1 MAKRKRSRKRR
12 LSYHV
17 RNAAIALIFVLLGL
31 ALLWPDI
38 RSAFLRALIPI
49 GRGSSGVLDER
60 VSGDAVFCS
69 GQTVLTAPA
78 SGTIRLTVKHGDSV
92 RVGDVIA
99 EIGDKDTLASIEENL
114 ASAQARLQRY
124 EEETRDAFQ
133 ELSGLIQECYQQ
145 AVTAFYDV
153 QTAYASG
160 NTADFMEKQRV
171 LEREVD
177 GLSRNRSKLMAL
189 EDERSDLV
197 SQVEIMQQVAS
208 SSSVKILAPVSG
220 IFCADI
226 ATLDPELTEARLA
239 EMDASQ
245 LSVLAREIRE
255 TPEYRIADGQEVTFG
270 DVIGRIVSG
279 EEVKFCLTV
288 KTEQRPDVRT
298 GSKVLVEIG
307 AGSPVACTVSGVT
320 DGKPPGY
327 SVISGAIGYLSPDRY
342 VRACH
347 ASLITRREQ
356 GIIVPVK
363 SLVDKNGQ
371 TGVLLVQKTYA
382 VFHPVEVRMI
392 KGDRAVVQGISE
404 TSEIVLKGMKFLEGR
419 RVR

>member
-208 SSSVKILAPVSG
+208 SSLCQDLAPCLPGYSAL
-220 IFCADI
+220 I
-226 ATLDPELTEARLA
+226 L
-239 EMDASQ
+239 Q
-245 LSVLAREIRE
+245 LWIPKPLRPGLPKWMLPNYQCWHEIRD
-255 TPEYRIADGQEVTFG
+255 PEYRIADCQEVTFG

-279 EEVKFCLTV
+279 
-288 KTEQRPDVRT
+288 R
-298 GSKVLVEIG
+298 SEILPYG
-307 AGSPVACTVSGVT
+307 
-320 DGKPPGY
+320 
-327 SVISGAIGYLSPDRY
+327 
-342 VRACH
+342 
-347 ASLITRREQ
+347 E
-356 GIIVPVK
+356 
-363 SLVDKNGQ
+363 
-371 TGVLLVQKTYA
+371 
-382 VFHPVEVRMI
+382 
-392 KGDRAVVQGISE
+392 DRAAAGC
-404 TSEIVLKGMKFLEGR
+404 
-419 RVR
+419 